1 MAENPM
7 EVFKED
13 MENEEVSLRVNAM
26 HRVRIVATLL
36 GTERIKTQLLFY
48 FESLLKK
55 EDDEVLFAM
64 AEELGHIAQ
73 II

>member
-1 MAENPM
+1 M

-48 FESLLKK
+48 FECMQAVHLNHSPP
-55 EDDEVLFAM
+55 
-64 AEELGHIAQ
+64 EEGR
-73 II
+73 